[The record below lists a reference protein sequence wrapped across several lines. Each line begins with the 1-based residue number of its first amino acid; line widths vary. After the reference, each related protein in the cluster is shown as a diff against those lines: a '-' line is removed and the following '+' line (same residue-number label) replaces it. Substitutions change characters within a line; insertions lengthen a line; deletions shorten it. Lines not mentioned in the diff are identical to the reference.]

1 MGALRGR
8 PLIVGLAV
16 VAVVIAF
23 AVRGGGGGGR
33 GSDGS
38 GGASTP
44 TTAPASGAGTTSA
57 AEPRLRVSFGY
68 SPEKA
73 QLLGPLVAR
82 YNAERHRSAGATVQI
97 DGRVVASGEAADTIA
112 AKRLQPALWSPAS
125 SLWGQLLNYDADRLY
140 APRRNSS
147 LVRTP
152 LVIAMWEPMARALG
166 WPRQRVGFA
175 QILRLATSRR
185 GWAAVGRPDLG
196 RFKLGHTNPDFS
208 TSGLSAVAAE
218 YFAQAGKREG
228 LTVSDVE
235 DRKVRDRIRGIERSI
250 VHYGDTTLFF
260 EDQMLRY
267 GPAYASAVAM
277 EEVTLLD
284 FNRRRRAG
292 SRLVALYPREGA
304 FYSDNP
310 LIVLDA
316 PWVEKAQAIAARGF
330 VRWLRSQVTPAMAA
344 RLGFRPGDPDAK
356 APPPIDRAHGADPA
370 QPARVLAL
378 PEPEV
383 LDRIR
388 RAWREDRKPANIML
402 VVDTSGSMSEGDRLP
417 QAQRGLRAFLG
428 LLSPADRVGL
438 IRFSSHV
445 QQIEPIA
452 TVKRSR
458 RDLLRRIRGFT
469 PDGDTALYDAASR
482 AIGAVRAVGD
492 RSRINAVV
500 LLTDGNDTAS
510 RTKVNDLIAPLK
522 AHSENEGVTVRVFTI
537 AYGENAN
544 DSILEDIA
552 DASGGKPFIGDPD
565 QIGTV
570 YKTIASFF

>member
-8 PLIVGLAV
+8 PLIIALA
-16 VAVVIAF
+16 ALAILIAF
-23 AVRGGGGGGR
+23 VARSGGGDGR
-33 GSDGS
+33 D
-38 GGASTP
+38 
-44 TTAPASGAGTTSA
+44 SGAGSGAGEGVTATGAATTTASA
-57 AEPRLRVSFGY
+57 GPRVRVSFVY
-68 SPEKA
+68 STEKA
-73 QLLGPLVAR
+73 PLLKPLIAR

-112 AKRLQPALWSPAS
+112 AKRLQPVLWSPAS

-140 APRRNSS
+140 VPRRNPS

-175 QILRLATSRR
+175 EILRLATSAR
-185 GWAAVGRPDLG
+185 GWAAVGHPALG

-218 YFAQAGKREG
+218 YFAAAGKREG
-228 LTVSDVE
+228 LTVGDVTRPE
-235 DRKVRDRIRGIERSI
+235 VRDRIRRIERSI
-250 VHYGDTTLFF
+250 VHYGDTTPFF
-260 EDQMLRY
+260 VDQLLRY
-267 GPAYASAVAM
+267 GTAYASAVAM

-284 FNRRRRAG
+284 FNRRRRSGPA
-292 SRLVALYPREGA
+292 LVGLYPREGT

-316 PWVEKAQAIAARGF
+316 PWVEKAQATAARGF
-330 VRWLRSQVTPAMAA
+330 VRWLREQVTPAAGA
-344 RLGFRPGDPDAK
+344 KLGFRPGDPDAK
-356 APPPIDRAHGADPA
+356 VPAPIDREHGADPA
-370 QPARVLAL
+370 KPSRVLSL
-378 PEPEV
+378 PAPEV

-388 RAWREDRKPANIML
+388 RTWRRDRKPANIML

-417 QAQRGLRAFLG
+417 QVKRGLRAFLE

-438 IRFSSHV
+438 IRFSSRVHSV
-445 QQIEPIA
+445 EPIA

-458 RDLLRRIRGFT
+458 AELLRQIRGFT
-469 PDGDTALYDAASR
+469 PDGDTALYDAADR
-482 AIGAVRAVGD
+482 AIRAVRAIGD

-510 RTKVNDLIAPLK
+510 RMKVSDLIAPLK

-537 AYGENAN
+537 AYGDNAN
-544 DSILEDIA
+544 DIVLRDIA
-552 DASGGKPFIGDPD
+552 NASGGKPFVGDPD
-565 QIGTV
+565 EIRTV
-570 YKTIASFF
+570 YKNIASFF